1 LGSGVQDRPIHAE
14 RVGFDPKHFD
24 LGSLIVDLTTAD
36 ASNQSCS
43 IIDGRL
49 WLEAGNPPSW
59 HWIVAVDRQ
68 ANGVDQI

>member
-49 WLEAGNPPSW
+49 
-59 HWIVAVDRQ
+59 
-68 ANGVDQI
+68 